1 MIEITESAQEY
12 FAKLIAQQEMD
23 DIGLHLAV
31 LNPGTPNAACDLQ
44 FHVPGQ
50 AVANSS
56 DDLERTFEYDSF
68 NLYVPHSSERWLTEA
83 KIDFEKDE
91 AGGQLT
97 IKAPGIKGHK
107 PEEDAGLMD
116 KINWILEAE
125 INPGLASHGGMVS
138 LEQITEEM
146 DVILRFG
153 GGCHGCGMANV
164 TLKEGIEK
172 TLKEHFPQIN
182 AVVDATD
189 HASGDNPYYK

>member
-1 MIEITESAQEY
+1 MIEITQSAEEY
-12 FAKLIAQQEMD
+12 FAKLIKQQEMD
-23 DIGLHLAV
+23 DIGLHLSV
-31 LNPGTPNAACDLQ
+31 MNPGTPSAACDLQ
-44 FHVPGQ
+44 FHVAGE
-50 AVANSS
+50 AAANGSG
-56 DDLERTFEYDSF
+56 DLEKTFEYDSF
-68 NLYVPHSSERWLTEA
+68 NLYVPHSSERWLTDA
-83 KIDFEKDE
+83 KIDFEKDD

-97 IKAPGIKGHK
+97 IKAPGIKGNK
-107 PEEDAGLMD
+107 PDDNAGLID
-116 KINWILEAE
+116 KINWILTSE

-138 LEQITEEM
+138 LEQITPEM

-172 TLKEHFPQIN
+172 TLKEHFPEIN

>member
-23 DIGLHLAV
+23 DIGLHLSV

-50 AVANSS
+50 SAADNS
-56 DDLERTFEYDSF
+56 DDLEKTLEYGSF

-83 KIDFEKDE
+83 KIDFEKDD

-107 PEEDAGLMD
+107 PDDDAGLMD

-138 LEQITEEM
+138 LEQITPEM